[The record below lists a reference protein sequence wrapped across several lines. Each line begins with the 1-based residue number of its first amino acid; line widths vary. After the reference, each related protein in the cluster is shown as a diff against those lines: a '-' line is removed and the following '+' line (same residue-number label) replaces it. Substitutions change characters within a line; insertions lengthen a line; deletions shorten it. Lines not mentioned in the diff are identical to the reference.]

1 MTSLI
6 ILQGVSSLELTELKK
21 EGTEPQHELA
31 LTNLKLNLRDRTG
44 KKTLL
49 CDTSTGRDRP
59 KSSLS
64 HSLDMDLYF

>member
-1 MTSLI
+1 MTSMV
-6 ILQGVSSLELTELKK
+6 ILQGVCSLEPTELKK

-31 LTNLKLNLRDRTG
+31 LTNLKLNLTDRTG

-49 CDTSTGRDRP
+49 CDTSTGRDPP
-59 KSSLS
+59 KSPLS